1 MISRVRSVNNV
12 VGLLNEKC
20 PNEMMDKNIIRDLA
34 KKAAEIAILPEQ
46 KEKVEIWMR
55 HNRLEHIKPMVLIFP
70 EGSWRELITDKD
82 ILTTDPFYRAVEYD
96 LRKRLY
102 YWEHLQDDNV
112 IDGTIVSPLIIHTT
126 GWGVDTNTTNPQD
139 PYGAKHYNPVIQ
151 TEVDIEKLHKP
162 KITIDW
168 KATKQHYEKLC
179 DLVGGIL
186 PVQRQGPTHFGF
198 AIMDQFAQWRGL
210 DQIFLDM
217 IDRPKWL
224 HRALNF
230 MTECM
235 LEQLDFY
242 EKENVLSLNNGAH
255 YCGSGGVGFTDQLPQ
270 SDFDG
275 VHVRAIDMWGFA
287 TTQIFSEVSP
297 AMHEEFALQY
307 EKRWLERFGL
317 NAYGCCEPLHKKLHL
332 VKTIPR
338 IRRISISS
346 WANVQEAT
354 AQLGDRYIFSWKP
367 NPAVIAAEQWN
378 PDLVRCIIQDMLQ
391 KTRGCIVEIIMK
403 DTHTCRNQAQRMWE
417 WVKIAKEVARNFF

>member
-1 MISRVRSVNNV
+1 MLDR
-12 VGLLNEKC
+12 
-20 PNEMMDKNIIRDLA
+20 NILRDLA
-34 KKAAEIAILPEQ
+34 KKLAEIASLPDQ
-46 KEKVEIWMR
+46 KNKAEMWIR
-55 HNRLEHIKPMVLIFP
+55 HNRLEHVRPMVLIFP
-70 EGSWRELITDKD
+70 EGGWRELIAEKD
-82 ILTTDPFYRAVEYD
+82 ILTTDPFCRAVEYD
-96 LRKRLY
+96 LRQRLY
-102 YWEHLQDDNV
+102 YQEHLRDDNV
-112 IDGTIVSPLIIHTT
+112 IDGTIVSSIIIHTT
-126 GWGVDTNTTNPQD
+126 GWGVDSDTINPENA
-139 PYGAKHYNPVIQ
+139 YGAKHFNSVIQ
-151 TEVDIEKLHKP
+151 TEGDIEKLRRP
-162 KITIDW
+162 RITIDW
-168 KATKQHYEKLC
+168 KATEQHYQRLC
-179 DLVGGIL
+179 NLIGDIL
-186 PVQRQGPTHFGF
+186 SVQKRGPTRFCF
-198 AIMDQFAQWRGL
+198 EIMDQFAQWRGL
-210 DQIFLDM
+210 DQIFFDM

-235 LEQLDFY
+235 LEELDFY

-255 YCGSGGVGFTDQLPQ
+255 YCGSGGVGFTDQLPK

-346 WANVQEAT
+346 WANIEEAVT
-354 AQLGDRYIFSWKP
+354 HLRDKYIFSWKP
-367 NPAVIAAEQWN
+367 NPAIIAGEQWE
-378 PDLVRCIIQDMLQ
+378 PDVVRRTIQDMLR

-403 DTHTCRNQAQRMWE
+403 DTHTCRNQPQRMWE
-417 WVKIAKEVARNFF
+417 WVKIAKELVGENKFLRE